1 MIARPEEKERVLYE
15 LDAFR
20 VDPVR
25 RVLLRDGEPVPI
37 TPKAFSILLVLL
49 ERPGEVVE
57 KAELLEKVWPGAFV
71 TEANLTQ
78 NIFSLRKCLGEKAN
92 DNRYIVTVPGQGYMF
107 AGELRRLE
115 RSSTSEIPVLVV
127 PSVATPADP
136 PPPSPALPA
145 PAPPPPPTSF
155 PVTPEPF
162 PALSSTAEMPVQTPA
177 PSPPVPPAKPVPRW
191 RRPLAWTAW
200 AVMAALVIVT
210 AAHVLKHL
218 GDPPKTAQGRAS
230 VRPAIA
236 VLDFKSLSPSSE
248 TRWLESAI
256 AEMLTTELA
265 AGGKMRVIRGDTV
278 AEATRSLALRDPGS
292 LGPAELQRLH
302 DALGADLVVVGSYL
316 PFEGKIR
323 VDLRV
328 LEIPDGDTVTSL
340 VQVGAQASLFDLMSR
355 TGEELRKSLGV
366 TALSPEQVREARALR
381 PSTTDSSRLYAEG
394 LRALRAYDPPGAI
407 RHLQQAVAIDP
418 NSAVIHAALSQA
430 WTTSGYDARA
440 SEEARKALALA
451 GPLSREER
459 LVIQGQL
466 HRASKEWNE
475 AVEAYRSLWT
485 FFPDDVEYGLQLV
498 DSLTMGG
505 RGAEAA
511 ATLATLRKLPP
522 PAGLD
527 PRIDVAEAKNAR
539 RTADYATE
547 LRAGEAGA
555 TKARQSGQPLALAQA
570 LIYQGDALVKLG
582 RPQEAIPLL
591 RESGEMATKAGS
603 EWGMGTAQAN
613 LGETYKAM
621 GDLDASEKANTAA
634 LAIARRLGSGLA
646 IGSQL
651 HSLGEIHQARGEL
664 KEAFQMFDEA
674 YGWYVKIGDR
684 LQQALALNAAGQ
696 VLCAQGDLAGAR
708 QRFERALAL
717 SQALGNRAYEA
728 SALDNLGFVLEAQGE
743 LAEARRRHEDAFFL
757 LHRLGDASAAAA
769 ALAGSASVSARLGDL
784 HTAWQRS
791 AQALLSKRQAG
802 DRLGVGRILG
812 LRARLAYQ
820 MGDLA
825 ASRENARDQLQ
836 VARQTGAK
844 PASALAL
851 QSLGRADFAAGD
863 MGRARAE
870 LMEALQVCSSL
881 GDELRA
887 MEVRLDLAA
896 LALAGNQA
904 SEASQLA
911 RQAAAWYQDHG
922 IPGGEAQAF
931 SLLAEALLR
940 QGLSKEALAAADQAR
955 RRLDTSEDRELR
967 IAVGVR
973 LGRIQAATGH
983 SSEALRQLRRAADEA
998 AGLGLAAA
1006 ALEARLALGEAQ
1018 RGAGD
1023 PAAGATLAAVR
1034 KEAETR
1040 GFKRLALAA
1049 GPAPDAPASSTPP
1062 RTPVSAG

>member
-15 LDAFR
+15 FDAFR

-25 RVLLRDGEPVPI
+25 RVLLRDGEPVPV
-37 TPKAFSILLVLL
+37 TPKAFSILLALL

-57 KAELLEKVWPGAFV
+57 KAELLERVWPGAFV

-78 NIFSLRKCLGEKAN
+78 NVFSLRRCLGEKAN
-92 DNRYIVTVPGQGYMF
+92 DNRYIVTVPGQGYSF
-107 AGELRRLE
+107 AGDLRRIE
-115 RSSTSEIPVLVV
+115 RLSTSEIPILIE
-127 PSVATPADP
+127 PPAAP
-136 PPPSPALPA
+136 
-145 PAPPPPPTSF
+145 PAPPPPTSL

-162 PALSSTAEMPVQTPA
+162 PAFAAPVEVPAAAAPA
-177 PSPPVPPAKPVPRW
+177 PAAPPARPAVPRW
-191 RRPLAWTAW
+191 RRALAWTAW
-200 AVMAALVIVT
+200 GVAAALVIVT
-210 AAHVLKHL
+210 AVHILKHL
-218 GDPPKTAQGRAS
+218 NDPPKTSRGTVAN

-236 VLDFKSLSPSSE
+236 VLDFKSLSPSTE

-292 LGPAELQRLH
+292 LGPADLQRLH

-323 VDLRV
+323 LDLRV
-328 LEIPDGDTVTSL
+328 LEVPDGDTVTSL
-340 VQVGAQASLFDLMSR
+340 AEAGAQASLFDLMSR

-366 TALSPEQVREARALR
+366 TALSDEQVREARALR
-381 PSTTDSSRLYAEG
+381 PSSTDSSRLYAEG

-407 RHLQQAVAIDP
+407 RFLQQAVEIDP

-430 WTTSGYDARA
+430 WTASGYDARA
-440 SEEARKALALA
+440 SEEAGRALQLA

-466 HRASKEWNE
+466 HRTSKEWNQ

-511 ATLATLRKLPP
+511 STLAALRKLPP
-522 PAGLD
+522 PAGQD
-527 PRIDVAEAKNAR
+527 PRIDVAEAKNSR

-555 TKARQSGQPLALAQA
+555 AKARQSGQTLALAQA
-570 LIYQGDALVKLG
+570 LIYQGDALIKLG
-582 RPQEAIPLL
+582 KPQEAVPLFQ
-591 RESGEMATKAGS
+591 ESGEMATKAGFQ
-603 EWGMGTAQAN
+603 WGMGTAQAN

-664 KEAFQMFDEA
+664 REAFQMFDEA

-684 LQQALALNAAGQ
+684 LQQALTLNAAGQ

-728 SALDNLGFVLEAQGE
+728 SALDNLGFVLESQGD
-743 LAEARRRHEDAFFL
+743 LAEAQRRHEDAFFL

-791 AQALLSKRQAG
+791 AQALVSKRQAG
-802 DRLGVGRILG
+802 DRLGTGRILG

-825 ASRENARDQLQ
+825 ASRENALEQLQ
-836 VARQTGAK
+836 IARQTGARLI
-844 PASALAL
+844 SALAL

-863 MGRARAE
+863 AVKARAE
-870 LMEALQVCSSL
+870 LTDALQICSSL
-881 GDELRA
+881 ADELRA
-887 MEVRLDLAA
+887 MEIRLDLAA
-896 LALAGNQA
+896 LALAGNQP

-911 RQAAAWYQDHG
+911 RQAAAWYQEHG

-940 QGLSKEALAAADQAR
+940 QGLTKEALAAADQAR
-955 RRLDTSEDRELR
+955 GRLDTSEDRELR
-967 IAVGVR
+967 ITVGVR

-983 SSEALRQLRRAADEA
+983 PDEALRQLRRAADEA

-1006 ALEARLALGEAQ
+1006 SLEARLALGEAQ

-1040 GFKRLALAA
+1040 GFRRLAQAA
-1049 GPAPDAPASSTPP
+1049 TPAVSPGSVPAQ
-1062 RTPVSAG
+1062 RMPVSAG

>member
-1 MIARPEEKERVLYE
+1 MMIARPEEKERVLYE
-15 LDAFR
+15 FDAFR

-25 RVLLRDGEPVPI
+25 RVLLREGEPVAV
-37 TPKAFSILLVLL
+37 TPKAFSILLALL

-78 NIFSLRKCLGEKAN
+78 NVFSLRRCLGERAN
-92 DNRYIVTVPGQGYMF
+92 DNRYIVTVPGQGYSF
-107 AGELRRLE
+107 AGDLRRVE
-115 RSSTSEIPVLVV
+115 RLSTSEFPILIEPPAAAL
-127 PSVATPADP
+127 ADP
-136 PPPSPALPA
+136 R
-145 PAPPPPPTSF
+145 PTSF

-162 PALSSTAEMPVQTPA
+162 PALTLTAELPAAPA
-177 PSPPVPPAKPVPRW
+177 PAPAAPPAKPAPRW
-191 RRPLAWTAW
+191 RRALVWTTW
-200 AVMAALVIVT
+200 GVLAALVIVT
-210 AAHVLKHL
+210 AAHILKHL
-218 GDPPKTAQGRAS
+218 GDPPKTPQGKP

-278 AEATRSLALRDPGS
+278 ADAMRSLALRDPGS
-292 LGPAELQRLH
+292 LRPADLQRLH

-340 VQVGAQASLFDLMSR
+340 AQVGAQASLFDLMSR
-355 TGEELRKSLGV
+355 TGEQLRQSLGV
-366 TALSPEQVREARALR
+366 TALSAEQVREARALR
-381 PSTTDSSRLYAEG
+381 PSSTDSSRLYAEG
-394 LRALRAYDPPGAI
+394 LRALRAYDPPGAL
-407 RHLQQAVAIDP
+407 RFLQQAVEIDP
-418 NSAVIHAALSQA
+418 KSAVIHAALSQA
-430 WTTSGYDARA
+430 WTASGYDARA
-440 SEEARKALALA
+440 SEEARKALDLA
-451 GPLSREER
+451 GSLSREER

-466 HRASKEWNE
+466 HRASKEWDQ
-475 AVEAYRSLWT
+475 ACEAYRSLWT

-505 RGAEAA
+505 RGSEAA
-511 ATLATLRKLPP
+511 STLAALRKLPP
-522 PAGLD
+522 PAGQD

-539 RTADYATE
+539 RLADYATE
-547 LRAGEAGA
+547 LRAGQAGA
-555 TKARQSGQPLALAQA
+555 AKARQSGQSLALAQA
-570 LIYQGDALVKLG
+570 LIYEGDALVKLG
-582 RPQEAIPLL
+582 RPQESIPLFQ
-591 RESGEMATKAGS
+591 EAGEMATKAGFQ
-603 EWGMGTAQAN
+603 WGMGTAQAN

-621 GDLDASEKANTAA
+621 GDLDASERANTAA

-664 KEAFQMFDEA
+664 GEASRMFDEA
-674 YGWYVKIGDR
+674 YGWYMRIGDR
-684 LQQALALNAAGQ
+684 LQQALTLNAAGQ

-743 LAEARRRHEDAFFL
+743 LAESRRRHEDAFFL
-757 LHRLGDASAAAA
+757 LHRLGDTSAAAA

-791 AQALLSKRQAG
+791 AQALASKRQAG
-802 DRLGVGRILG
+802 DRLGAGRILG

-825 ASRENARDQLQ
+825 ASRNNAQEQLQ
-836 VARQTGAK
+836 IARQTGAK
-844 PASALAL
+844 PVSALAL

-863 MGRARAE
+863 AGKARAE
-870 LMEALQVCSSL
+870 LTEALQVCSAL

-887 MEVRLDLAA
+887 MEIRLDLAA
-896 LALAGNQA
+896 LALAGNQP

-911 RQAAAWYQDHG
+911 RQAAAWYQEHG

-940 QGLSKEALAAADQAR
+940 QGLAKEALAAADQAR
-955 RRLDTSEDRELR
+955 GRLDTSEDRELR

-983 SSEALRQLRRAADEA
+983 AAEALRQLRRAADEA
-998 AGLGLAAA
+998 AGLGLAAE

-1049 GPAPDAPASSTPP
+1049 TPAVNAPASVPAP
-1062 RTPVSAG
+1062 RMPVSAG